1 MSVHARLLSPG
12 TIGPMVVRNRIV
24 MPAMDQ
30 NLCEDGLL
38 TDANIAHY
46 EQRAEA
52 GVGLLILETSAVQ
65 WPVGA
70 TSLHQPMLSGDECI
84 PGLTRLADRVHA
96 HGAKMVVQMCHHG
109 KTALVD
115 TASDRPQLVP
125 TVPMPELDMGRF
137 IQDLTMDEL
146 MKLAGSTGGKMSSYR
161 QATADDLA
169 GVVESFADAAARVQT
184 AGLDGVEIHAAHGY
198 LLSTFLSPHWNRRD
212 DEYGGSA
219 DRRTR
224 LLREVVS
231 AVRARCGGGFA
242 IIVRIDGAEYTVDGG
257 VTPDLAVQHA
267 AAAVEAGADA
277 VHVSAIGSP
286 DNGVSFTDGP
296 LPYKEVQYAELF
308 QTVSRVIKAPVI
320 AVGRITPDAAEQ
332 VLADGDADFI
342 AMGRQLLADPQL
354 AKHLI
359 DGRPELVRPCI
370 NCMVC
375 VAENF
380 WDSTPVCAVNA
391 RLGRP
396 DAPAI
401 EPAGSP
407 RRIAIVGAGPAGLEA
422 ARVAAGRGHDVTVF
436 ERSDHVGGTARFS
449 AVTTPVNAA
458 LVDHLA
464 AAVAAAGVDVRTGTE
479 VTVGS
484 LRAGGFDAVVLATGA
499 HRSRPDLPGAD
510 LNHVLTGDDL
520 RSMLTGGDVELRGLS
535 TMQRLAVKA
544 GQRLDLTTPDRVR
557 TLSKQWMPL
566 GQQVVVLGGG
576 LVGVEIAEFL
586 AERGRKVTVL
596 ESGPHLGVEMAHPRR
611 WRTLDTARTHG
622 VAFTT
627 DATVSAITEDLV
639 RFRVGEDGEPQEVAA
654 DHVIVADHVAAGA
667 PLAAELEAAG
677 IETHVVGDAASVT
690 YIQGAMRTGHD
701 IGATI

>member
-12 TIGPMVVRNRIV
+12 TIGPMVLRNRIV

-30 NLCEDGLL
+30 NLCDDGLL

-46 EQRAEA
+46 EERAEA

-65 WPVGA
+65 WPIGA
-70 TSLHQPMLSGDECI
+70 TSKHQPMLSSDECI

-115 TASDRPQLVP
+115 TAAERPQLVP
-125 TVPMPELDMGRF
+125 SMPMPELDMGRF

-146 MKLAGSTGGKMSSYR
+146 MKLAGNTGGKMPSYR
-161 QATADDLA
+161 EATADDLA
-169 GVVESFADAAARVQT
+169 GVVDSFADAAARVQT

-224 LLREVVS
+224 LLREIV
-231 AVRARCGGGFA
+231 AAIRTRCGAGFA
-242 IIVRIDGAEYTVDGG
+242 IIVRIDGAEYTIEGG
-257 VTPDLAVQHA
+257 ITPDLSVQHA

-296 LPYKEVQYAELF
+296 LPYQEVQYAELF
-308 QTVSRVIKAPVI
+308 RAVNRVINAPVI

-354 AKHLI
+354 ARHLI

-401 EPAGSP
+401 EPAEAP

-436 ERSDHVGGTARFS
+436 EKSDHVGGTARFS

-464 AAVAAAGVDVRTGTE
+464 AAVSAAGVDVQTGTE
-479 VTVGS
+479 VNADS
-484 LRAGGFDAVVLATGA
+484 LRSGGFDAVVLATGA

-510 LNHVLTGDDL
+510 LDHVLTGDDL

-544 GQRLDLTTPDRVR
+544 GQRLDLTTPERVR

-622 VAFTT
+622 VAFQT
-627 DATVSAITEDLV
+627 DAQISSITEDLV
-639 RFRVGEDGEPQEVAA
+639 HFRVGDDGELQEVAA
-654 DHVIVADHVAAGA
+654 DHVIIADHVAPGA
-667 PLAAELEAAG
+667 PLQGELTAAG
-677 IETHVVGDAASVT
+677 IETHVVGDAAAVT